1 MSDPSDDRDPPDRE
15 RDRRD
20 PVPETP
26 SEPGDDDDDSAG
38 NGGVADRDEQSAQ
51 DKPELGQRERES
63 PIAPPEDRD
72 VGTRPPPG
80 SQETSDQPAGRTGDH
95 RGAGPEQTGSGTDR
109 EAVGRQSPSI
119 DPERS
124 KPPQRR
130 GSASGSNSWLTRV
143 FQYTFDIAS
152 SVLIVVLIG
161 ALLFATSGVWPPLV
175 AIESPSMEPNI
186 DTGDLVFVM
195 EEHRFSGPGATEE
208 SGIVPARAGQE
219 TNYRMFNGYGDVII
233 YQPDGNG
240 EATPIIHRAM
250 FWVAAEENWYD
261 RGDPAAIGNADN
273 CEELANCPAPHAG
286 FITKGDNN
294 RYYDQVG
301 NQFSGPVKPAW
312 IIGTAEYNVP
322 GLGRVRLLTGEA
334 QSRYGTVAKDAE
346 HVTAGTTVT
355 AATNGTESVDFP
367 SIAP

>member
-15 RDRRD
+15 RDRREPAPD
-20 PVPETP
+20 TP

-51 DKPELGQRERES
+51 DQPSAGRRERDS
-63 PIAPPEDRD
+63 THSPPEDRTA
-72 VGTRPPPG
+72 GTRSPLEETEPSNQPPSG
-80 SQETSDQPAGRTGDH
+80 DRDH
-95 RGAGPEQTGSGTDR
+95 RGADSDQTGAAT
-109 EAVGRQSPSI
+109 GRDVAERHPPSI
-119 DPERS
+119 DRERR

-130 GSASGSNSWLTRV
+130 GSASGSDSWLTRV

-301 NQFSGPVKPAW
+301 NQFSGPVKPEW